1 MSNLYPLI
9 ADAILVVHFAFITFV
24 LVGQVCVVVGC
35 FRNWRWV
42 RNLTFRVC
50 HILAIGIVVAQAW
63 ADQVC
68 PLTIWENAL
77 RHAAGGQSYPGTFV
91 EHWVGRLVY
100 YDAHQWVFT
109 VAYSLFGAVVL
120 FSWVWVK
127 PGRDVPNRSI

>member
-9 ADAILVVHFAFITFV
+9 ADTILIVHSVFITFV
-24 LVGQVCVVVGC
+24 LVGQGCVVVGC

-63 ADQVC
+63 ANQVC

-100 YDAHQWVFT
+100 YDAPQWVFT

-120 FSWVWVK
+120 FSWAWVK
-127 PGRDVPNRSI
+127 PERDMPNK